1 MKLNRVIIA
10 VLATVAWGVFM
21 VYITQYD
28 MLDKQI
34 AKQRVKEAERQ
45 KQKFVGLTAP
55 RYDRELGKDIS
66 IKEKD

>member
-10 VLATVAWGVFM
+10 VLAIVVWGVFM
-21 VYITQYD
+21 GYITQD
-28 MLDKQI
+28 DVLDKQI

-55 RYDRELGKDIS
+55 RYD
-66 IKEKD
+66 